1 MHKKNVFKN
10 MFQRCYDDTN
20 IDIFSVKKAW
30 PYTCM
35 SYTYIYLF

>member
-1 MHKKNVFKN
+1 MQKKNVFKN

-30 PYTCM
+30 PYM
-35 SYTYIYLF
+35 SYTDIYLF